1 MAPVL
6 VRFDSHQLGTLMP
19 VGGHPRPERGRVLTN
34 EELICEHAARVGAH
48 WSGRPCLLDTRFLG
62 AALDASEAPAWL
74 PALFDAVDRKR
85 GRAIPV
91 TDLSAQPGEVEGTAR
106 VLTKQRHGLALR
118 VTLLDLADATLAQLV
133 RKHVARIGADAG
145 ETILLLDLSEAGFS
159 DAQAIAGAIA
169 EYAHRLQ
176 AISKWRRI
184 IFEGSNFP
192 DKNTAPKNGITRVRR
207 NEWLAWRNTV
217 ICAKAYTL
225 AILQLIT
232 APSSSKEN
240 VAVAVRYRIS
250 AMH

>member
-1 MAPVL
+1 L
-6 VRFDSHQLGTLMP
+6 VWAS
-19 VGGHPRPERGRVLTN
+19 
-34 EELICEHAARVGAH
+34 
-48 WSGRPCLLDTRFLG
+48 LLDTRFLG

>member
-1 MAPVL
+1 MSSAPL
-6 VRFDSHQLGTLMP
+6 
-19 VGGHPRPERGRVLTN
+19 RGRVLRWVPGRIP
-34 EELICEHAARVGAH
+34 LALHA
-48 WSGRPCLLDTRFLG
+48 
-62 AALDASEAPAWL
+62 
-74 PALFDAVDRKR
+74 
-85 GRAIPV
+85 
-91 TDLSAQPGEVEGTAR
+91 PGKAVEGLAR
-106 VLTKQRHGLALR
+106 TPR
-118 VTLLDLADATLAQLV
+118 
-133 RKHVARIGADAG
+133 
-145 ETILLLDLSEAGFS
+145 LSEAGFS